1 MVPKPI
7 TIVRKEFIDSLGKLA
22 GESHL
27 PYSMLADIF
36 KDAYL
41 QMEQLE
47 LEQYERDRKAYEK
60 EMEKTRKDDVNK

>member
-7 TIVRKEFIDSLGKLA
+7 TIARKEFIESLGKLA
-22 GESHL
+22 GDSHL

-47 LEQYERDRKAYEK
+47 LEQYERDRKAYEEELKNSQNK
-60 EMEKTRKDDVNK
+60 EN